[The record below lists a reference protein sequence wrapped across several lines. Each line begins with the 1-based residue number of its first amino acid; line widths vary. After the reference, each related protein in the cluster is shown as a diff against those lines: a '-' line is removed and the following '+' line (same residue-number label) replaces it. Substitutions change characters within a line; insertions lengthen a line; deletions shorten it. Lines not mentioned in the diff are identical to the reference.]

1 METPASEPPSPLPTR
16 ELTSQGGNN
25 VAVSTRRGSAIGHLA
40 ILSTGL
46 AAIAFI
52 PYLVTRRQVSTLRR
66 RIDEMGATTALLKQ
80 RQSLGQVAPGVEPEV
95 TTAGLLAEMRQEMA
109 AMREQLEQKDSERTK
124 TLSDMTMDAILI
136 NEQLDELRGDVS
148 KAVDGSSW
156 AGSRLELLQSG
167 LHALRKETESLR
179 KETEAYRGEVQEQ
192 LRQLRVEQ
200 DSLRSALFKLS
211 DEVQSSRTPPHSS
224 ELQQLLQETRRTR
237 AVVFGDIGT
246 ALGDIAYVIQRLD
259 VEMGHEFRH
268 GGYDP
273 VERIRVLAL
282 RMQDEGLNK

>member
-1 METPASEPPSPLPTR
+1 METPPASEPPSPLPAH
-16 ELTSQGGNN
+16 ELVPQGGDN
-25 VAVSTRRGSAIGHLA
+25 VTVSTRRGSAIGHLA

-46 AAIAFI
+46 AVIAFI

-80 RQSLGQVAPGVEPEV
+80 RQGLGKVAPGVEPE
-95 TTAGLLAEMRQEMA
+95 TTTSALLAKMRQDMA
-109 AMREQLEQKDSERTK
+109 AMREQLEQKDSERGR

-167 LHALRKETESLR
+167 LYALRKETEDVRQES
-179 KETEAYRGEVQEQ
+179 EAHRGEVQEQ

-211 DEVQSSRTPPHSS
+211 DEMQSVRTIPQSS
-224 ELQQLLQETRRTR
+224 ELQQLLQESRRTR

-259 VEMGHEFRH
+259 VEMGHEFRN
-268 GGYDP
+268 GGYNP

-282 RMQDEGLNK
+282 RMQNENK